1 MMRENAVRDEDF
13 HQNDE
18 EFNKALEFLA
28 KK

>member
-1 MMRENAVRDEDF
+1 MLRENAARDEDF

-18 EFNKALEFLA
+18 EFNKALEFLD